1 MPNLKHDREP
11 LCGNCKHFV
20 IGGLCEL
27 VKGKINF
34 KGTCDL
40 HKFGDSKSIDTKIKP
55 EHDKSDVN
63 YKSSSFSETIPG
75 EIVQKAI
82 QMEHELL
89 ARGIPEEEVHR
100 AVVAY
105 FSQAEPPD
113 ALQWPGP
120 VTGLDLAGRVDPY
133 IVPDTTGVPLTDFR
147 GLPKNVE
154 PYPTPNK
161 PPYPMGG
168 VNQYQSNPTPDPNSL
183 GNLSNTY
190 NVLNPP
196 YPYESTVWDGLASD
210 VNSEP
215 SMHNEYGYN
224 SFTTIPTFPDSYEAL
239 HNDSKIHSRVIEP
252 SGAYHETLDSKQLQA
267 GIEIELEHTDDYTI
281 ARQIAIDHL
290 NEDPKYYTKLLT
302 HVEPEKKHL
311 LESNTITEAKKD
323 SQRKKL
329 LENLA
334 KWAALLGGVAGMNAI
349 VKKYLDSDMEQPLEI
364 IAEYQYHGHDNDDE
378 CAKYSG
384 KRFNLLETHTR
395 PVIPSEKLGYT
406 TTHPNCVCTW
416 GVKPDSNLS
425 VNKVTKNEQEE
436 INSIENH
443 ITQAAKKGKLHTIK
457 KDGKLSKKTTKKNP
471 LKEFCMCNLQMPEF
485 SLNLSDKTKP
495 NSIPHKLSRRNLQ
508 EAVANLRNEFAWLTD
523 DYVDSAR
530 KLAEDAGG
538 ELYLVRAASESITDH
553 RGEGEPYR
561 RKLSSDE
568 LNSMTRTAIGKS
580 MDINHQPEFETD
592 ATILDAEFDKKR
604 KEIQM
609 LVVERDSEINKAIT
623 NGQIDA
629 VSINGGMP
637 RSESVEPCNHGCES
651 NNCELCLVPTGVVLG
666 EIDNIGMTWVVSDPN
681 GMYWNGHFVPSAEP
695 GIKVTKIEA
704 L

>member
-1 MPNLKHDREP
+1 MSENPEP
-11 LCGNCKHFV
+11 RSDSAPGNMLPPGNNQNV
-20 IGGLCEL
+20 I
-27 VKGKINF
+27 VDN
-34 KGTCDL
+34 
-40 HKFGDSKSIDTKIKP
+40 SDTTQNIA
-55 EHDKSDVN
+55 
-63 YKSSSFSETIPG
+63 
-75 EIVQKAI
+75 QKVI

-89 ARGIPEEEVHR
+89 SRGIPESEVHR
-100 AVVAY
+100 AVIAY
-105 FSQAEPPD
+105 FSQAEPPP
-113 ALQWPGP
+113 ATPWPGP
-120 VTGLDLAGRVDPY
+120 ITGLDLAGRVDPY
-133 IVPDTTGVPLTDFR
+133 IVPDTTGVPLTDFT

-161 PPYPMGG
+161 SPYGIGSTTQPYPTF
-168 VNQYQSNPTPDPNSL
+168 YSPSPNMDSVSISYDIA
-183 GNLSNTY
+183 NN
-190 NVLNPP
+190 P
-196 YPYESTVWDGLASD
+196 YPYDSPVWTGMASD

-215 SMHNEYGYN
+215 SMHNEYGFN

-239 HNDSKIHSRVIEP
+239 HSDSRINSRGIEP
-252 SGAYHETLDSKQLQA
+252 SGAYHETIDPKELQA
-267 GIEIELEHTDDYTI
+267 GIEIELEHTKNPDI

-290 NEDPKYYTKLLT
+290 NEDSKYYTKLLT

-311 LESNTITEAKKD
+311 LETDFKVNKITEAKK

-334 KWAALLGGVAGMNAI
+334 KWSLLLGGVAGMNAI
-349 VKKYLDSDMEQPLEI
+349 VKKYLDSDMDKPLEV
-364 IAEYQYHGHDNDDE
+364 IAEYQYHGHDHDDE

-416 GVKPDSNLS
+416 GVKPGSNLS
-425 VNKVTKNEQEE
+425 ANKVTKNEQEE
-436 INSIENH
+436 ISSIESH

-457 KDGKLSKKTTKKNP
+457 KDGKLSKKTTRKNP
-471 LKEFCMCNLQMPEF
+471 LKELCSCM
-485 SLNLSDKTKP
+485 
-495 NSIPHKLSRRNLQ
+495 IPTLPPFRLDLAVNKHLPRKALQ
-508 EAVANLRNEFAWLTD
+508 EAIANLRNEFAWLTD
-523 DYVDSAR
+523 DYIASAR
-530 KLAEDAGG
+530 DLAKDAEGT
-538 ELYLVRAASESITDH
+538 LYLVRAASESITDH

-592 ATILDAEFDKKR
+592 ATILDAEFDTKR

-609 LVVERDSEINKAIT
+609 LVVERDPEINKAIT

-637 RSESVEPCNHGCES
+637 RSESVEPCDHKCES
-651 NNCELCLVPTGVVLG
+651 NTCELCLVPKGVVLG
-666 EIDNIGMTWVVSDPN
+666 EIDNIGMTWVVSDKD
-681 GMYWNGHFVPSAEP
+681 GLYWNGHFVASAEP